1 MGAGGRDIRH
11 LKLPRGQTS
20 HPARPHSLI
29 WFQQTGRDDGHA
41 SQSLWFLFFL
51 ITSLC
56 FHTALLITNR
66 PHFVPVLG
74 EGSICNVIAQMK
86 IVERW
91 TDTNPLFLPVSS
103 IIFSD
108 FCGSSLSRLSLPE
121 AKKTPLTPFC
131 FFPSKREEIGGT
143 IDNICSAMCKWVQI
157 KLNTYNKSIHLRF
170 YSTDFHF
177 TIKKQTQTWHIP
189 PYWTS

>member
-1 MGAGGRDIRH
+1 MESVCNGCQWQGYSSSQAAQGPNIPSCKAPFPY
-11 LKLPRGQTS
+11 LI
-20 HPARPHSLI
+20 PADWSRWWPCQPEPLI
-29 WFQQTGRDDGHA
+29 SF
-41 SQSLWFLFFL
+41 FFL

-74 EGSICNVIAQMK
+74 KGSICNVIAQMK
-86 IVERW
+86 MVERW

-103 IIFSD
+103 IVFSD
-108 FCGSSLSRLSLPE
+108 FCSSPLSRLSLPE

-131 FFPSKREEIGGT
+131 FFPSKREQIRGT

-157 KLNTYNKSIHLRF
+157 KLNTYNKSSQLRF

-177 TIKKQTQTWHIP
+177 TIKK
-189 PYWTS
+189 